1 MFNEFIN
8 AYKARYFKVFTSDFK
23 GELARLVNELNDPSL
38 HASDEIKESLNLL
51 IDTLNEPPLIAV
63 IGQFSSGKST
73 FLTPVTAKAV
83 RLKFAKMPLLSVKFT
98 NGSESLLASSELAQL
113 NAMSEQI
120 KSMTLYA
127 PSEILK
133 EVNFIDTPGLNSLR
147 DADTKETKNTLSK
160 G

>member
-1 MFNEFIN
+1 M
-8 AYKARYFKVFTSDFK
+8 
-23 GELARLVNELNDPSL
+23 PS
-38 HASDEIKESLNLL
+38 
-51 IDTLNEPPLIAV
+51 
-63 IGQFSSGKST
+63 G
-73 FLTPVTAKAV
+73 LTPVTAKAV

-98 NGSESLLASSELAQL
+98 NGSESLLASSELTEL

-147 DADTKETKNTLSK
+147 DATRKRPKHAKKSLWCDLVKPRKQRSK